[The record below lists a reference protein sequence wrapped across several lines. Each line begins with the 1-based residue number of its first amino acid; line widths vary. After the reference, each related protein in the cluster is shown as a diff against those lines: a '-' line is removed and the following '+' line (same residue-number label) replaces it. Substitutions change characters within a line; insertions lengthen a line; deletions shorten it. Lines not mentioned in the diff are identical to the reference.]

1 MTEQKGRG
9 NLYFRSNIM
18 AIEKIM
24 KGAAKALN
32 VLGSISI
39 ILMLIVTTLDV
50 IMNKLFNSPFP
61 GATELITS
69 IMPISVFGFLLS
81 TQIEERHISIDI
93 LVSRLSGKYQLF
105 FKIFASASGLF
116 IFALIFWLTTPLAL
130 KSIRMGEHTGGNIP
144 IPMYPAKI
152 VITLACGFV
161 SVQLLRQLIKCIA
174 ELIKK
179 RSSPKNS
186 EA

>member
-1 MTEQKGRG
+1 MSLDKTMRG
-9 NLYFRSNIM
+9 V
-18 AIEKIM
+18 
-24 KGAAKALN
+24 AKALN

-39 ILMLIVTTLDV
+39 ILMLVVTTLDV

-81 TQIEERHISIDI
+81 TQIEDRHISIDI
-93 LVSRLSGKYQLF
+93 LVTRMSDKYQLI
-105 FKIFASASGLF
+105 FKIFACASGLF
-116 IFALIFWLTTPLAL
+116 IFVLIFWLTTPLAL

-161 SVQLLRQLIKCIA
+161 SIQLLIQLVKYIA
-174 ELIKK
+174 NLIL
-179 RSSPKNS
+179 RHSSPKQS
-186 EA
+186 EETSVN